1 VFWAFSSKASTA
13 AYFAA
18 NGTQISKAEY
28 EAQSL
33 KKSADI
39 LELKY
44 ILNGDSPKNPDT
56 AKYQLAESDANESN
70 EDEDDEDAEDEEDF
84 EEDEEYDD
92 EVVQI
97 NDPFFGIN
105 YAFFQFNDIL
115 YVVVST
121 ATFFI
126 TCVFRSALLIHCCNL
141 REPKQCM
148 NWADFC

>member
-1 VFWAFSSKASTA
+1 VGLVFWAFSSKASTA

-115 YVVVST
+115 YVVVQL
-121 ATFFI
+121 F
-126 TCVFRSALLIHCCNL
+126 L
-141 REPKQCM
+141 
-148 NWADFC
+148 